1 MKPIKIFEN
10 LFLKLLKTVGII
22 GIVLIFVT
30 PYVWLVS
37 SAFKPRAELFA
48 HISPVSWR
56 TFVPLQ
62 PTLNNIIAVLQEAE
76 LGSAMAL
83 SFFIAVTTVFISL
96 LICSMMA
103 FVLARLEFPGR
114 NVVFFLI
121 LATLLVP
128 FEARIVPLFFVMQN
142 LRLDNTIPAVFLPW
156 VADAF
161 IIFLLR
167 QHFAE
172 LPNDLYDAAITDGCS
187 HFRVYWNIMLPN
199 ITPVLISAAL
209 IKFIWSWDAFI
220 WPLIILRDPSLR
232 VVQVAIGYLF
242 GDQRI
247 LWEQVFAGAF
257 ISTIP
262 ILILFIALQRY
273 YISGMVT
280 SGIKG

>member
-1 MKPIKIFEN
+1 MKPLKYFEN
-10 LFLKLLKTVGII
+10 LFLKLLKIVGIS
-22 GIVLIFVT
+22 GIVLIFIT

-37 SAFKPRAELFA
+37 SAFKPRTELFA

-62 PTLNNIIAVLQEAE
+62 PTFDNIIAVLQEAE

-142 LRLDNTIPAVFLPW
+142 LKLDNTIPAVFLPW

-199 ITPVLISAAL
+199 IAPVLISAAL

-232 VVQVAIGYLF
+232 VVQVAIGFLF

>member
-1 MKPIKIFEN
+1 MKPLRFFEKLIFIIIKI
-10 LFLKLLKTVGII
+10 VGIT
-22 GIVLIFVT
+22 GIILIFIT
-30 PYVWLVS
+30 PYVWLIS
-37 SAFKPRAELFA
+37 SAFKPRTELFA
-48 HISPVSWR
+48 YISPVSWK

-62 PTLNNIIAVLQEAE
+62 PTFDNIIAVLQEAE
-76 LGSAMAL
+76 LGTAMAL
-83 SFFIAVTTVFISL
+83 SFFIAVTTVFISI

-142 LRLDNTIPAVFLPW
+142 LKLDNTIPAVFLPW

-199 ITPVLISAAL
+199 ITPVLISASL

-220 WPLIILRDPSLR
+220 WPLTILRDPSLR

>member
-1 MKPIKIFEN
+1 MKSLKFIEN
-10 LFLKLLKTVGII
+10 LFLKLLKLVGIT
-22 GIVLIFVT
+22 GIVLIFIT

-37 SAFKPRAELFA
+37 SAFKPRTELFA
-48 HISPVSWR
+48 YISPVSWR

-83 SFFIAVTTVFISL
+83 SFFIAITTVFISL

-142 LRLDNTIPAVFLPW
+142 LKLDNTIPAVFLPW

-199 ITPVLISAAL
+199 IAPVLISAAL

-232 VVQVAIGYLF
+232 VVQVAIGFLF

>member
-1 MKPIKIFEN
+1 MKTYN
-10 LFLKLLKTVGII
+10 LFEKTVLRLFKYI
-22 GIVLIFVT
+22 GLLAIVLIFIT
-30 PYVWLVS
+30 PFVWMVS
-37 SAFKPRAELFA
+37 SAFKPRDELFA
-48 HISPVSWR
+48 YIYPVSWK
-56 TFVPLQ
+56 TFFPLQ
-62 PTLNNIIAVLQEAE
+62 PTFDNIIAVLRDAG
-76 LGSAMAL
+76 LGSAMML
-83 SFFIAVTTVFISL
+83 SFFIAVVTVVISL
-96 LICSMMA
+96 FICSMMA

-114 NVVFFLI
+114 GIVFALT

-142 LRLDNTIPAVFLPW
+142 LKLDNTIPAVFLPW

-167 QHFAE
+167 QHFAD
-172 LPNDLYDAAITDGCS
+172 LPNELYDAAITDGCS
-187 HFRVYWNIMLPN
+187 HFRVFWNIMLPN
-199 ITPVLISAAL
+199 ITPILISAAL
-209 IKFIWSWDAFI
+209 IKFIWSWDSFI
-220 WPLIILRDPSLR
+220 WPLIILRDPNLR

-262 ILILFIALQRY
+262 ILIMFLALQKY